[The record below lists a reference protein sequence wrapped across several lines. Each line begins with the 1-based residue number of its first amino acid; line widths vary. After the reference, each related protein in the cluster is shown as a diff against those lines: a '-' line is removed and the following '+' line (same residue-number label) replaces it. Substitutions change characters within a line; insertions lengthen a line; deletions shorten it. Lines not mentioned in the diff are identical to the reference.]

1 MAGQIQLPIFVDSN
15 EFEEARTLISHF
27 GPEAGIEAANRAENS
42 QAEGNRLHY
51 CKWRQVERMCVLL
64 SIDVALGTI
73 H

>member
-1 MAGQIQLPIFVDSN
+1 MGPVQLPIFVDSS
-15 EFEEARTLISHF
+15 EYDEARSLISAF
-27 GPEAGIEAANRAENS
+27 GPEAGIEAANRADQS